1 MNGFQ
6 THHGLQ
12 AFISRLDHEVNI
24 CRKEQPFVIR
34 TNASAAAVVP
44 SGEGGGGVVGEGGGG
59 TGASSTSMMDTTSED
74 APKEDGDQT
83 MMTSTNMT
91 IDDDVEPGKE
101 YLTGECELGGGGK
114 REFGR
119 GTNHDDG
126 EQTMS
131 WGEGGK
137 GNLDGEQTV
146 MTSTNM
152 TIDYD
157 GELGE
162 EYLTAW

>member
-34 TNASAAAVVP
+34 TNASAAAAAAVVAP
-44 SGEGGGGVVGEGGGG
+44 SGEGGGGVGEGGG

-74 APKEDGDQT
+74 APKEDGDQS

-101 YLTGECELGGGGK
+101 YLTGEREL
-114 REFGR
+114 RR
-119 GTNHDDG
+119 R
-126 EQTMS
+126 
-131 WGEGGK
+131 
-137 GNLDGEQTV
+137 
-146 MTSTNM
+146 
-152 TIDYD
+152 
-157 GELGE
+157 GE
-162 EYLTAW
+162 EGIWTGNKP